1 MLPLKYPHKK
11 SPSALALGQWAA
23 YFIRFPYP
31 YFGRHLISSFGSVL
45 VHLWKKV
52 HSNYSA
58 CIFLAEQPNTFCGY
72 IQRILFGRFFCE
84 ISYRRILLPKHVCF
98 DGLLLSL
105 QISEP
110 SYVISFWCSDDFLVS
125 VHFNQCKSVLESY
138 QNRDVDTQCDFR
150 LTAVE
155 SEASN
160 KLLSFIN
167 CSHVWFCQN
176 LPYQFYYIVNSWSDS
191 YVERR
196 NGCLQTIVF
205 AFFNV
210 VCLLVK
216 VNFSNVTIIFF
227 VNKFIYI

>member
-1 MLPLKYPHKK
+1 MRGNNVPAVNWHKLYR
-11 SPSALALGQWAA
+11 SL
-23 YFIRFPYP
+23 YCNYTCE
-31 YFGRHLISSFGSVL
+31 
-45 VHLWKKV
+45 KKV
-52 HSNYSA
+52 HYSA
-58 CIFLAEQPNTFCGY
+58 CIFLSEQPNTFCGY

-84 ISYRRILLPKHVCF
+84 ICYRRILLPKHVCF

-110 SYVISFWCSDDFLVS
+110 SHLVLVLWWC

-155 SEASN
+155 SEAPN

-176 LPYQFYYIVNSWSDS
+176 PPYQFYYIVNSWSDS
-191 YVERR
+191 HVERR